1 MQYLHPSLLGR
12 MKLVTTNRSLMIK
25 PFLLLA
31 GLALTITVNA
41 DNITF
46 VDSHV
51 KEICVEHWDTDHD
64 GELSTDEAAVVL
76 TLHNYFSYDEEV
88 TSFDELQY
96 FTSVQNL
103 MTSEFSGCDYLTSI
117 QLPAQLK
124 TIGSG
129 AFRNC
134 IRLKSIDIPDMVT
147 TINDQ
152 AFLGCFSLTSLRLG
166 ASLKT
171 IAEMAFKGCN
181 TIQSLL
187 VPSSVSSISQ
197 NAFQGCTSLASIT
210 VAEDNQVYDSRED
223 CNAIVTSSTNTILLG
238 CYNTTFPSSVVA
250 IGASAF
256 YGCSRL
262 QNINVPEG
270 ITSIGT
276 SAFSSCKNLIT
287 AVLPTTL
294 TTLGN
299 SAFDGCSSLTDVH
312 ISEGLTT
319 IEPSAFYGCRSL
331 THITIPSTVTAIKSY
346 AFYECT
352 SLVEVTVGFS
362 TPMSISSTTFSNRKK
377 ATLYVPIGCVDAFK
391 NANYWKEFNN
401 IYEQLIPGDVNHDG
415 SVNVLDVTLVID
427 YILDKNPENFHYEEA
442 NVNGDEYIN
451 VLDVTKIIDIILG
464 K

>member
-1 MQYLHPSLLGR
+1 MRKSLFLLSG
-12 MKLVTTNRSLMIK
+12 
-25 PFLLLA
+25 LLLA
-31 GLALTITVNA
+31 MAAYA

-46 VDSHV
+46 ADTHV

-64 GELSTDEAAVVL
+64 GELSTDEAAAVL
-76 TLHNYFSYDEEV
+76 TLHNYFSYDEGV
-88 TSFDELQY
+88 RSFDELQY

-103 MTSEFSGCDYLTSI
+103 VTNEFSGCEYLTSI

-124 TIGSG
+124 TVGSG

-166 ASLKT
+166 ESLKT
-171 IAEMAFKGCN
+171 IGETAFKGCN
-181 TIQSLL
+181 TIQSLII
-187 VPSSVSSISQ
+187 PSSVSSISQ
-197 NAFQGCTSLASIT
+197 NAFQNCTSLAAIT
-210 VAEDNQVYDSRED
+210 VAEDNQVYDSREN
-223 CNAIVTSSTNTILLG
+223 CNAIVTSSTNTIMLG

-250 IGASAF
+250 IGPSAF

-262 QNINVPEG
+262 QSINVPEG

-276 SAFSSCKNLIT
+276 SAFSSCKNLTT

-294 TTLGN
+294 ITLGN

-312 ISEGLTT
+312 LSEGLTT
-319 IEPSAFYGCRSL
+319 IEPSAFFGCRSL

-346 AFYECT
+346 AFNECS

-362 TPMSISSTTFSNRKK
+362 TPMSINSTTFSNRKK

-391 NANYWKEFNN
+391 SATYWQDFKSIKEK
-401 IYEQLIPGDVNHDG
+401 LIPGDVNHDG

-427 YILDKNPENFHYEEA
+427 YILDKKPENFHYEEA